1 MVLEIS
7 QNYMF
12 YSFAKEIWDDLN
24 NKFSLKKDFAA
35 CYDNESNRVFNTPNK
50 SLSLFISLYIRILGC
65 G

>member
-1 MVLEIS
+1 
-7 QNYMF
+7 MF